1 MNFPQIRSVQ
11 IEDYGRFY
19 ESPMTGHW
27 YPSVTTVTGFA
38 KKDFWTKWRSNPEN
52 RKTSDLAIARGNMM
66 HELAEAYLK
75 KEYEKIDRVPLSD
88 KVLFVQ
94 LKKYLDR
101 INSVYAQEIPMWSD
115 TLRMAGRFDCIGE
128 YDGKPSIIDFKSSKT
143 EKKPEWILNYFQQAT
158 AYAHMWVERTGQKLP
173 QIVILVSCD
182 NGADQEFIRS
192 PLDYRESLRDAIDNY
207 WANND
212 FKELQ
217 ERAKDAFAKTAVSVA

>member
-1 MNFPQIRSVQ
+1 MMFPMMKSVE
-11 IEDYGRFY
+11 IKSMGRFY
-19 ESPMTGHW
+19 ESPSTGQW

-38 KKDFWTKWRSNPEN
+38 QKAWWEKWRSDPKNKEI
-52 RKTSDLAIARGNMM
+52 SDRAISRGNKM

-75 KEYEKIDRVPLSD
+75 REHDKIDATPLTD
-88 KVLFVQ
+88 KVLFMQ

-101 INSVYAQEIPMWSD
+101 INHVYAQEMPLWSD

-128 YDGKPSIIDFKSSKT
+128 YDGNPSIIDFKSAKS

-192 PLDYRESLRDAIDNY
+192 PLDYREGLRNAIENY
-207 WANND
+207 WDKND

-217 ERAKDAFAKTAVSVA
+217 ERIKDEVCKTASSVA